1 MRDAV
6 GERNMVWLVVF
17 VVASAA
23 VGVTAKYAAQEAV
36 APRLQ
41 HRPGTPIEIVAKCR
55 EAVIAAGR
63 AHASEMNAELVRVDA
78 TSAGAMRSARDGQ
91 TAPVEVGLVY
101 SRPSGPEARQAMIEC
116 RIDRSGR
123 VSLAG
128 RADQPNVSIRSSL
141 HE

>member
-1 MRDAV
+1 
-6 GERNMVWLVVF
+6 MVWLVVF

-55 EAVIAAGR
+55 EAVIAAGESTCFR
-63 AHASEMNAELVRVDA
+63 DECRTGRVDA
-78 TSAGAMRSARDGQ
+78 TSAGAMRPARVGQ

-128 RADQPNVSIRSSL
+128 VRTSPTSIRSSL